1 MFKMMT
7 FLVLYS
13 AGIILADSDAVNE
26 RIPVQKIE
34 MEEHWGVDCQK
45 TLASL
50 SIRLETSTSCAADTQ
65 VRKALELCM
74 FIYQPPG
81 QELTRTCPNYRE
93 LHSLLSRTSD
103 PSICQILRQE
113 LNSALA
119 CPDSN

>member
-1 MFKMMT
+1 MFKMMA

-13 AGIILADSDAVNE
+13 AGIILADSDMVNE

-34 MEEHWGVDCQK
+34 MEKHWGVDCQE

-50 SIRLETSTSCAADTQ
+50 SMRLEASTSCAADAQ

-81 QELTRTCPNYRE
+81 QELTRICPNYRE
-93 LHSLLSRTSD
+93 LHALLSRTNDEST
-103 PSICQILRQE
+103 CQSLRQVV
-113 LNSALA
+113 NSALA
-119 CPDSN
+119 CPDTN